1 MSFSGFSVNPRI
13 NSTHGSAFM
22 YLRLCSLG
30 LIALAGCAGTPSEA
44 PKATAPT
51 EPAQTSTVA
60 GRPYTISV
68 PNMT

>member
-1 MSFSGFSVNPRI
+1 
-13 NSTHGSAFM
+13 M
-22 YLRLCSLG
+22 YLRLCSIG
-30 LIALAGCAGTPSEA
+30 LIALAGCAGATPDA

-51 EPAQTSTVA
+51 EPAPQSADA